1 MAKRVVQECD
11 LTKQEYDPD
20 ETVTITFKQK
30 NKARARSYDLSPE
43 AAGKLEQQLV
53 GGPKL
58 TAEWGF
64 YAAQPAASQGRGPRP
79 ARTVG
84 DLDREPNEAERTIAE
99 KKAELREA
107 GVIPAEEN
115 NKPQEAQVSEVTEIV
130 GGKKDCLH
138 MNKGR
143 IQTTLRDGKRF
154 IFRLCTECRARI
166 PEMSKASR
174 DAFIGGQLNKAD
186 DINIRELER

>member
-1 MAKRVVQECD
+1 MAKRQIIVCD
-11 LTKQEYDPD
+11 LTKQETEEDSL
-20 ETVTITFKQK
+20 VTIIIKIDGK
-30 NKARARSYDLSPE
+30 KSRSYDLSPE
-43 AAGKLEQQLV
+43 AAAKLEQQLV

-58 TAEWGF
+58 TEEWGF
-64 YAAQPAASQGRGPRP
+64 YAAQPQAGRGPRP

-84 DLDREPNEAERTIAE
+84 DLDTDAVSAERTIAD

-107 GVIPAEEN
+107 GVIPADAEN
-115 NKPQEAQVSEVTEIV
+115 TPQVSEVTEIV

>member
-20 ETVTITFKQK
+20 ETVVITFKHK
-30 NKARARSYDLSPE
+30 GKTRGRAYDLSP
-43 AAGKLEQQLV
+43 AAAAKLEQQLV
-53 GGPKL
+53 GGDKL
-58 TAEWGF
+58 GEDWGF
-64 YAAQPAASQGRGPRP
+64 YAQASPERGRAPRP

-84 DLDREPNEAERTIAE
+84 DLNADSVSAERTIAD

-107 GVIPAEEN
+107 GIIPAQATATV
-115 NKPQEAQVSEVTEIV
+115 QEAEVSEVTEIV
-130 GGKKDCLH
+130 GGKKDCPH

-166 PEMSKASR
+166 PEMSKASK
-174 DAFIGGQLNKAD
+174 DAFLEGKVSKGD
-186 DINIRELER
+186 DVNIREL